1 MARPIKEGLDY
12 FTLDCC
18 MNDKIKLIE
27 AEFGIKGFAIIVK
40 LYQKIYMERGYYC
53 EWNDDIALLFIANMG
68 GNSGVSKNLIDIIIS
83 ASIRRGIFS
92 KQLYDQFGILTSRRI
107 QEQYFEA
114 VSRRERVKVKKEY
127 LLVEV
132 GKNFVSVD
140 NNSINV
146 NRNEENVSN
155 NSQSRE
161 EKSKEDNNVHSGEMH
176 DTESLDDF
184 YESIW
189 DLYPLKKG
197 KGKVSKTKKQVLQR
211 IGYEQIK
218 RCVERYVSDINF
230 TGKQKY
236 MMYGS
241 TFFNSGYVDY
251 LDENYETPPI
261 SSQEICESV
270 KDKEEPIINLWDEE

>member
-68 GNSGVSKNLIDIIIS
+68 GNSGVNKNLIDIIIS

-218 RCVERYVSDINF
+218 RCVERYVSEINS

-236 MMYGS
+236 MMNGS

-251 LDENYETPPI
+251 LDQNYTD
-261 SSQEICESV
+261 SYQLKKQKCELTE
-270 KDKEEPIINLWDEE
+270 DDEELVGDDW

>member
-114 VSRRERVKVKKEY
+114 VSRREKVKVKKEY

-236 MMYGS
+236 MMHGS

-270 KDKEEPIINLWDEE
+270 KDKEEQIINLWDEE

>member
-236 MMYGS
+236 MMHGS

-251 LDENYETPPI
+251 LDQNYTD
-261 SSQEICESV
+261 SYQLKKQKCELTE
-270 KDKEEPIINLWDEE
+270 DDEELVGDDW

>member
-236 MMYGS
+236 MMNGS

-251 LDENYETPPI
+251 LDQNYTD
-261 SSQEICESV
+261 SYQLKKQKCELTE
-270 KDKEEPIINLWDEE
+270 DDEELVGDDW

>member
-68 GNSGVSKNLIDIIIS
+68 GNSGVNKNLIDIIIS

-92 KQLYDQFGILTSRRI
+92 KQLYEQFGILTSKRI

-114 VSRRERVKVKKEY
+114 VSRREKVKVKKEY
-127 LLVEV
+127 LLVKV
-132 GKNFVSVD
+132 GKNFVSVN

-146 NRNEENVSN
+146 NRNEENAN
-155 NSQSRE
+155 NNPQSRV
-161 EKSKEDNNVHSGEMH
+161 EKSKEENNNVHSGEMH
-176 DTESLDDF
+176 DTDSLDAF

-189 DLYPLKKG
+189 KMYPLKKG
-197 KGKVSKTKKQVLQR
+197 KGQVSKTKKKVLQR

-218 RCVERYVSDINF
+218 RCIERYVADLKA
-230 TGKQKY
+230 TGKEKY
-236 MMYGS
+236 MQHGS

-251 LDENYETPPI
+251 LDENYNDGVVENI
-261 SSQEICESV
+261 SQDANTEFY
-270 KDKEEPIINLWDEE
+270 EELVGDDW